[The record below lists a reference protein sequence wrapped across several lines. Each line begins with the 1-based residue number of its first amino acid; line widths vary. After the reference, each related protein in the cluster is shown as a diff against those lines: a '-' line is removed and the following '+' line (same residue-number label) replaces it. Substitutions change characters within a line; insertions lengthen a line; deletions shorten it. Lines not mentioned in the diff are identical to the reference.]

1 MQSKYRNILKERL
14 VFYKMWKN
22 DWDLYFFHKSIS
34 EKAKKKYY
42 SERKFLNLILSIYF
56 LPLKVFKFIQDS
68 RDAHI
73 YNKGVTLIKVIQDE
87 LDETKKINQSR
98 GENE

>member
-22 DWDLYFFHKSIS
+22 DWDLYFFHRSIT

-42 SERKFLNLILSIYF
+42 SNRKFLNLMLFICY
-56 LPLKVFKFIQDS
+56 LPLKIFKFIGDS

-73 YNKGVTLIKVIQDE
+73 YNKGITLMEVIQDE
-87 LDETKKINQSR
+87 INETKKINN
-98 GENE
+98 GEKNE

>member
-34 EKAKKKYY
+34 EKAKKK
-42 SERKFLNLILSIYF
+42 FLKLLLFIYF
-56 LPLKVFKFIQDS
+56 LPLKIFKYIEDS

>member
-14 VFYKMWKN
+14 IFYKMWKN

-56 LPLKVFKFIQDS
+56 LPLKVFKFILPLVSITSKYSDFLLSSLFS
-68 RDAHI
+68 R
-73 YNKGVTLIKVIQDE
+73 YEGKL
-87 LDETKKINQSR
+87 
-98 GENE
+98 

>member
-1 MQSKYRNILKERL
+1 MIGIYIFFINQFLK
-14 VFYKMWKN
+14 KQ
-22 DWDLYFFHKSIS
+22 
-34 EKAKKKYY
+34 KKKYY

-87 LDETKKINQSR
+87 LEETKKINQSR

>member
-22 DWDLYFFHKSIS
+22 DWDLYFFNKSIS

-42 SERKFLNLILSIYF
+42 SERKLLNSILYIYF
-56 LPLKVFKFIQDS
+56 LPMKVLKLIQDS

-87 LDETKKINQSR
+87 LNETKKINQSK

>member
-1 MQSKYRNILKERL
+1 MKVLKL
-14 VFYKMWKN
+14 
-22 DWDLYFFHKSIS
+22 
-34 EKAKKKYY
+34 
-42 SERKFLNLILSIYF
+42 
-56 LPLKVFKFIQDS
+56 IQDS

>member
-1 MQSKYRNILKERL
+1 MIGIYIFFINQFLK
-14 VFYKMWKN
+14 KQ
-22 DWDLYFFHKSIS
+22 
-34 EKAKKKYY
+34 KKKYY

-87 LDETKKINQSR
+87 LEEIKKINQSR

>member
-1 MQSKYRNILKERL
+1 
-14 VFYKMWKN
+14 MWKN
-22 DWDLYFFHKSIS
+22 DWDLYIFHKSIS

-42 SERKFLNLILSIYF
+42 SERKFLKLLLSIYF
-56 LPLKVFKFIQDS
+56 LPLKVFKFIQAS

-98 GENE
+98 DENE